1 MFKYLQAWL
10 SFFNFYAVDGE
21 GGALEGDAV
30 SDAFS
35 DLLNP
40 KAEAEVA
47 EVEKNA
53 LADKAKALAE
63 AETVETEPTEEA
75 EENTEVDDK
84 VTIEIDGKALELTKE
99 QIAEAYKNGLRQDDY
114 SRKTMA
120 VAEERK
126 AAEAEKE
133 KARQERTDYADKLT
147 TYAIQLQGALEEA
160 KNIDWD
166 NLLAENP
173 LEYLKQKD
181 LLEKRQAAL
190 YQADLEHKQIQELN
204 KVESAEAKE
213 SYLKAQQQELIAKLP
228 AWKDETKAK
237 AEKAEIKDYLHG
249 QGYSDQDI
257 SLIEDH
263 RSVLIV
269 RNAMLFDK
277 LLKQAPSATKRV
289 ASVPAKVERPGAG
302 NEATDA
308 RTKIMK
314 QVRSSKS
321 LTTDQAA
328 AAFSQLI

>member
-10 SFFNFYAVDGE
+10 SFLTFYAVEGE
-21 GGALEGDAV
+21 GGALEGDAIT
-30 SDAFS
+30 DAFS
-35 DLLNP
+35 GLLNP
-40 KAEAEVA
+40 QTEAEIA
-47 EVEKNA
+47 EVEQNS

-63 AETVETEPTEEA
+63 PEAEVEESEPVETQT
-75 EENTEVDDK
+75 
-84 VTIEIDGKALELTKE
+84 VTVEIDGKSVELTTE

-133 KARQERTDYADKLT
+133 KARQERNDYTQKLT
-147 TYAIQLQGALEEA
+147 NYAIQLQGALEES
-160 KNIDWD
+160 KSIDWQALID
-166 NLLAENP
+166 ESP
-173 LEYLKQKD
+173 IEYLKQKD

-204 KVESAEAKE
+204 KLEAQEAKNV
-213 SYLKAQQQELIAKLP
+213 YLQAQQQELIAKLP
-228 AWKDETKAK
+228 AWKDDKKAS
-237 AEKAEIKDYLHG
+237 AEKAEMKEFLKG
-249 QGYSDQDI
+249 QGFSDQDI
-257 SLIEDH
+257 GMIEDH

-277 LLKQAPSATKRV
+277 LMQQAPSATKRV
-289 ASVPAKVERPGAG
+289 ASAPAKVERPGVSGEMA
-302 NEATDA
+302 DA

-314 QVRSSKS
+314 QVRSAKS

-328 AAFSQLI
+328 SAFSQLL